1 MERWPPHFLHG
12 FYMDSRNMSKLF
24 TSVYSG
30 SPSNMKPNLRLLTQM
45 VWHIVNTCQYPI
57 CSRDGRPWSMPLR
70 FAGCRPLSGVGTRWL
85 HPIWAR
91 KSAGPLV
98 EGIKKWN
105 FRDMPLMKNAEN
117 HRNWTFIGF
126 IIKYS
131 IRISNGQPANPK
143 YHRNSYWFYRDQILS
158 ANNIGGQEHLQ
169 DVASVPNLLRNSGL
183 KKLFISWIGS
193 TVGHGHRKQKTCG
206 CWWKWQWNLS
216 YEYNLLFL
224 ILPYTP
230 AFVA

>member
-1 MERWPPHFLHG
+1 
-12 FYMDSRNMSKLF
+12 MSI
-24 TSVYSG
+24 
-30 SPSNMKPNLRLLTQM
+30 PNLQSWWPTVVHASAICRM
-45 VWHIVNTCQYPI
+45 SSSFRGRNTMT
-57 CSRDGRPWSMPLR
+57 SSN
-70 FAGCRPLSGVGTRWL
+70 LSEEISW
-85 HPIWAR
+85 
-91 KSAGPLV
+91 SAGPVV